1 MTTNS
6 AELARLPELLK
17 QGNETLQ
24 VVLDLLDQEQD
35 AITAHD
41 LSRLE
46 HVVNEKKQALSNF
59 AATKEQWSRLISSRA
74 KTLEDFF
81 DGLPGNARALLEPH
95 WQALEAQH
103 EAVQRANARN
113 SQLVNARHSQVS
125 QLVSILKGHKPSSQL
140 YTDGGMRN
148 NYGAQSRI
156 GKA

>member
-103 EAVQRANARN
+103 QQENVAHSTTKKFNHAAFGIFKGALGNQSSVEYVRKLRKEW
-113 SQLVNARHSQVS
+113 RH
-125 QLVSILKGHKPSSQL
+125 
-140 YTDGGMRN
+140 
-148 NYGAQSRI
+148 
-156 GKA
+156 